1 MTVCNFKCEL
11 TASSKSRWIGVRPSE
26 DYLDFIQKLQTIQAV
41 VKEPDWPRTG
51 HGGDSAN

>member
-26 DYLDFIQKLQTIQAV
+26 DYLDFIQELQTIQAV